1 MKRISILSVLLIA
14 LFLTSFVAH
23 AAPPTFD
30 FEGRTVRLDFRFWDI
45 TPFGER
51 GDYDWRDPDPRL
63 QAHIAEVEEMFNVKL
78 EFHDYV
84 GANQLMNI
92 YGPDI
97 IAGDLTASAFSA
109 HLILAQNSH
118 IPLAMGGYL
127 HRLDDILDQDYYDSL
142 PESFNSKEGLR
153 VGGHVYG
160 FEDNNGI
167 IEPVGILWN
176 TDLFNEEGL
185 PDLYELYLDGEWT
198 WDVFEDLAKYF
209 TRDTTGDGE
218 IDFYGVNIFWR
229 RWEQMSNLVFTNNAS
244 LTKVVDGRV
253 EVAFNSPE
261 AIEAFELWQRLWQ
274 HGAVT
279 ARGRSGAA
287 DAAMHYSPPPV
298 LQFEQF
304 QEMDD
309 LFGWVPLPKG
319 PTADE
324 YVFPYWNRH
333 MSVIPITEPNP
344 RGIIEIVNALR
355 QLTSHYKPMS
365 MEEWEQDYWMHWG
378 GFMADRNSLRLW
390 QEASENRTHA
400 ENREVVIAGGLHDAI
415 QSIIS
420 EDVSVSSTIAAVVPQ
435 VQAVLDEMFNDR

>member
-1 MKRISILSVLLIA
+1 MKRILVFSILLIA
-14 LFLTSFVAH
+14 IFMTSFVAQ
-23 AAPPTFD
+23 AYPPTFD
-30 FEGRTVRLDFRFWDI
+30 FEGRVVRLDFRFFDI

-51 GDYDWRDPDPRL
+51 GDYDFTDPDPRL
-63 QAHIAEVEEMFNVKL
+63 QAHIEEVEEMFNVKL
-78 EFHDYV
+78 EFHDYI

-109 HLILAQNSH
+109 HLIRAENSH

-127 HRLDDILDQDYYDSL
+127 HRLDDVLDEEYYNSL
-142 PESFNSKEGLR
+142 PRAYASKEGLR

-176 TDLFNEEGL
+176 KDLFAEEGL
-185 PDLYELYLDGEWT
+185 PDLYELYLAGEWT
-198 WDVFEDLAKYF
+198 WDVFEDLAKHF

-229 RWEQMSNLVFTNNAS
+229 RWEQMSNLLFTNNAS

-279 ARGRSGAA
+279 PRGRGGTGIS
-287 DAAMHYSPPPV
+287 AMSYAPPPT
-298 LQFEQF
+298 LQFTAF
-304 QEMDD
+304 QDLDD
-309 LFGWVPLPKG
+309 LFGLVPLPKG

-324 YVFPYWNRH
+324 HVWPYWNRH

-355 QLTSHYKPMS
+355 QLTAPYKPMP
-365 MEEWEQDYWMHWG
+365 MEEWEEYNWLHWG
-378 GFMADRNSLRLW
+378 GFMADRDSLRLW

-400 ENREVVIAGGLHDAI
+400 NNRAVVIAGGLHDAI

-420 EDVSVSSTIAAVVPQ
+420 EDVSVASTIAAAVPL
-435 VQAVLDEMFNDR
+435 VQGVLDEMFNNK